1 MANSQGKPHSG
12 PAQGD
17 VSSCVSNLVQAF
29 ANSLDVFKRLRER
42 RQKRK
47 NKKQQSSNQPEVA
60 SGDELQLSNALRRNP
75 QDIQNCYQQHYGK
88 AGERFAKGDGT
99 YPGATFRERYVLKS
113 YVLTVA
119 ITSRCALVPRRNTLE
134 AQRRAR

>member
-1 MANSQGKPHSG
+1 MTNSHGKLPSG

-47 NKKQQSSNQPEVA
+47 DRKHQSSNQPEVA
-60 SGDELQLSNALRRNP
+60 SGDELQLSNALRRSP
-75 QDIQNCYQQHYGK
+75 QDIQNCYEQHYGR

-99 YPGATFRERYVLKS
+99 YSHINTLLRERKE
-113 YVLTVA
+113 
-119 ITSRCALVPRRNTLE
+119 R
-134 AQRRAR
+134 